1 MKALIFLAHGSRREK
16 SNREVFD
23 LVDEIRPLLAPEF
36 DVVDAAFLEL
46 VPPYLPELMETM
58 LDRDAQSITIYP
70 FFLNSGRHV
79 DKDIPAIVDGF
90 RERYPEREILVMRHF
105 GGSDGVL
112 EMIISQLKNNPA

>member
-1 MKALIFLAHGSRREK
+1 MRALIFLAHGSRREK

-23 LVDEIRPLLAPEF
+23 LVDKIRPLLVPAF

-46 VPPYLPELMETM
+46 VPPFLPEMMEKM
-58 LDRDAQSITIYP
+58 LDRDAQSIVIYP

-79 DKDIPAIVDGF
+79 DKDIPVIVDGF
-90 RERYPEREILVMRHF
+90 RERCPEREILVMRHF

-112 EMIISQLKNNPA
+112 DMIVDQLKNS